1 MVSVKDNQKISGYLL
16 QRCSFDCFWFFSQE
30 LSVKLNN
37 AMRYI
42 HTALHAAVWSLI
54 KMGGG

>member
-1 MVSVKDNQKISGYLL
+1 MVSVKDNQK
-16 QRCSFDCFWFFSQE
+16 CSSDCFWFFSQE

-42 HTALHAAVWSLI
+42 RTALHAAVSGLI